1 MIKTILVEDSELARI
16 EMRNLLSH
24 LDAVTMVG
32 EATNGQEAISL
43 VQSTSPDLILLDI
56 HLPDMD
62 GFQVLNEIDSTPQVI
77 FTTAYDEHAV
87 KSFDYNTIDYLLKPI
102 KLARLQKAI
111 AKIQVEEEEKPA
123 FNLDNTIFI
132 KGNDEFHIVQLRDIA
147 LFSTDGNYTKA
158 FFKDEVQLIHKSLQQ
173 IEKRLDPMYFFRI
186 NRNQLINLNQIAQAD
201 KWFKGKLMLTLSN
214 GEKVEV
220 SERQSVKLKQ
230 RLSF

>member
-1 MIKTILVEDSELARI
+1 MIKTVVVEDSELARM
-16 EMRNLLSH
+16 EMQHLLSR
-24 LDAVTMVG
+24 LDTISVVG
-32 EATNGQEAISL
+32 EAKNGKEAIELIESL
-43 VQSTSPDLILLDI
+43 LPDLILLDI

-62 GFQVLNEIDSTPQVI
+62 GFQVLNEISTTPPVV

-102 KLARLQKAI
+102 KFSRLQKAV
-111 AKIQVEEEEKPA
+111 AKIQIEEEKPP
-123 FNLDNTIFI
+123 FSLDNPIFI
-132 KGNDEFHIVQLRDIA
+132 KGDDQFHIVQLKEIA
-147 LFSTDGNYTKA
+147 LFSTEGNYTKVY
-158 FFKDEVQLIHKSLQQ
+158 FKNQTQLIHKSLHQ
-173 IEKRLDPMYFFRI
+173 IEKRLDPLHFFRT
-186 NRNQLINLNQIAQAD
+186 NRNQLISLNHIVQAD